1 MQLWEMSISG
11 GVLIVVILV
20 LRRLFHNKV
29 PKRTFLVLWTVAVVR
44 LLVPVAVDAPWNLHS
59 WLEQIG
65 VTARLGE
72 LAELVQPAEGKADVF
87 VRGKIGWGYGLLCA
101 EYWNQ
106 SYGGSGLEYL
116 VEERGKGLEKGG
128 NQAYAENSLES
139 LVEERGGDLEKDG
152 NQESFPSAWT
162 VIYFGGMLICAVFYL
177 SAYLKYY
184 REFWAALPKDDRAM
198 QEWADSFGLKRKVQV
213 RQSDLI
219 PTPMTY
225 GILHPVILLPKG
237 IKWEDSQQIHFVLT
251 HEMVHIQRFDVIRK
265 FLLVAALC
273 IHWWNPFVWVM
284 YILANRDIELACD
297 ECVLQYFGQGART
310 DYALCLISLAERN
323 QNLASCPACR
333 LTGRI
338 GLSAWKRVFGKDEM
352 EERIVAIMK
361 KNKPT
366 ARAMAN
372 AGILVVFVLVL
383 FAASAFREETREEDT
398 VVGKEQILAD
408 TKPVKAEKVADLRE
422 IGNSSGYIFLPVPKN
437 DPAKIAAEE
446 GLQSETV
453 YEGDE
458 DTGFLML
465 CQNIYHSEEYPEY
478 EKSGLIYDEENG
490 HFLYQGEIVG
500 YFKDEMEPGLYRRF
514 TDEEGTVGIVA
525 LRDESWNFVGF
536 RLQQKMDDVTE

>member
-20 LRRLFHNKV
+20 LRRLFQNKV

-177 SAYLKYY
+177 SAYLKYF

-251 HEMVHIQRFDVIRK
+251 HEMVHIQRFDVIR
-265 FLLVAALC
+265 
-273 IHWWNPFVWVM
+273 
-284 YILANRDIELACD
+284 
-297 ECVLQYFGQGART
+297 
-310 DYALCLISLAERN
+310 
-323 QNLASCPACR
+323 
-333 LTGRI
+333 
-338 GLSAWKRVFGKDEM
+338 
-352 EERIVAIMK
+352 
-361 KNKPT
+361 
-366 ARAMAN
+366 
-372 AGILVVFVLVL
+372 
-383 FAASAFREETREEDT
+383 
-398 VVGKEQILAD
+398 
-408 TKPVKAEKVADLRE
+408 
-422 IGNSSGYIFLPVPKN
+422 
-437 DPAKIAAEE
+437 
-446 GLQSETV
+446 
-453 YEGDE
+453 
-458 DTGFLML
+458 
-465 CQNIYHSEEYPEY
+465 
-478 EKSGLIYDEENG
+478 
-490 HFLYQGEIVG
+490 
-500 YFKDEMEPGLYRRF
+500 
-514 TDEEGTVGIVA
+514 
-525 LRDESWNFVGF
+525 
-536 RLQQKMDDVTE
+536 